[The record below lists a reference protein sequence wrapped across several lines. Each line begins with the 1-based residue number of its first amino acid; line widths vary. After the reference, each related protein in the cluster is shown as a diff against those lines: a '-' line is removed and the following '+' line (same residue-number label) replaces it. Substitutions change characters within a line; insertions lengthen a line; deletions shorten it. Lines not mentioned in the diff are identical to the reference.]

1 MITVQKLKIDI
12 QQNWDQATSW
22 PNRTVW
28 SLSVPIEDSKG
39 CEASAKKKRPH
50 RGLRGQFS
58 CKIIRIEK
66 VRNHLLSVKRKPVK
80 GIVGEKK
87 VYNEILCSH
96 EKGDRGVSI
105 HGTNSVKYCKGNKN
119 EVQKMSYN
127 S

>member
-87 VYNEILCSH
+87 YTMKYYVATKKET
-96 EKGDRGVSI
+96 GVFLYMEQ
-105 HGTNSVKYCKGNKN
+105 TP
-119 EVQKMSYN
+119 
-127 S
+127 